1 MSKTRIYQCPHCGEL
16 TPTKREK
23 GYIKCSC
30 GTKGE
35 IRRHIVKTAQLT
47 KAQQEKLTEGN
58 GRKATKAPQ
67 SKETKAA
74 PAMPWRGSP
83 RFQIQPQEQEDDM
96 TTKTEKDP
104 GKDPDDYGCAEC
116 KQPIKKGQKHC
127 PNCGA
132 KLDWSAIA
140 G

>member
-1 MSKTRIYQCPHCGEL
+1 MPKTRIYQCPHCGEL

-30 GTKGE
+30 GVKGE

-47 KAQQEKLTEGN
+47 KAQQDKLNAPPPGN
-58 GRKATKAPQ
+58 KPPAPP
-67 SKETKAA
+67 A
-74 PAMPWRGSP
+74 PAMPGRGSP
-83 RFQIQPQEQEDDM
+83 RFQIQSQQEDDM